1 MLCLQTGLWK
11 KQSVFGTFLC
21 FIGDIRW
28 ISISKRLLYWFAV
41 EREFSINFTKVNFS
55 KYHPITPFSVF
66 FLQQVH
72 NCYLWYYQIT
82 IDPQKENV
90 HKESLLKILY
100 QFYLDYRSCSSLGT
114 VKDSRVAVYTPEL
127 GATPLIHPS
136 RIRLESPSYS
146 LYISALETGDT
157 GTWYCRVD
165 GRNKHISAYHLKVTG
180 KWW

>member
-1 MLCLQTGLWK
+1 MMHKFHLMFAKVKC
-11 KQSVFGTFLC
+11 QSTFQKSH
-21 FIGDIRW
+21 DED
-28 ISISKRLLYWFAV
+28 S
-41 EREFSINFTKVNFS
+41 
-55 KYHPITPFSVF
+55 
-66 FLQQVH
+66 FL
-72 NCYLWYYQIT
+72 NC
-82 IDPQKENV
+82 
-90 HKESLLKILY
+90 
-100 QFYLDYRSCSSLGT
+100 RSCSSLGT

-180 KWW
+180 NYLRKNWILMVSFLSLQIC